1 MGQTMNTKSTYA
13 VRRGGFTIVETVFSI
28 VMLMMVMAGAYK
40 IITSTASLNRVVRNH
55 YVAANLAKN
64 RLERARNFPYP
75 DLPLLAENLVL
86 VNDNGVP
93 AADGRFRRTTAVNTN
108 YGPGVTALTVTVG
121 IKNLRSGNFNTETES
136 ISSLYTEFLSPP

>member
-1 MGQTMNTKSTYA
+1 MNTTSTYP

-64 RLERARNFPYP
+64 RLERARNFPYA
-75 DLPLLAENLVL
+75 DLSLLAESLV
-86 VNDNGVP
+86 VINDNGVP
-93 AADGRFRRTTAVNTN
+93 STDGRFRRTTAIDTN
-108 YGPGVTALTVTVG
+108 HAAGVTAIVVTVD
-121 IKNLRSGNFNTETES
+121 IKNLRTGIFSTES
-136 ISSLYTEFLSPP
+136 ENISSLFTEYLAPTP